1 MAAHRAFAPTFH
13 RRRWLS
19 LSVLLIVI
27 CLISLFST
35 HGPTFASSSDELP
48 PALEERAQ
56 SLYKKLMC
64 PVCAGQTIAQSN
76 APISRSMREVVRD
89 NLLSGESDQVII
101 SNLVEAF
108 GESILASPPK
118 RGQSLIVWVVPPVT
132 LLLGIL
138 VLSRVVS
145 SMRQRHNYSEGDVT
159 EDPTIRSEE
168 LAPYLALVD
177 REIDDPHE
185 N

>member
-1 MAAHRAFAPTFH
+1 
-13 RRRWLS
+13 
-19 LSVLLIVI
+19 
-27 CLISLFST
+27 
-35 HGPTFASSSDELP
+35 
-48 PALEERAQ
+48 
-56 SLYKKLMC
+56 
-64 PVCAGQTIAQSN
+64 
-76 APISRSMREVVRD
+76 MREVVRD

-177 REIDDPHE
+177 REIDDQHE